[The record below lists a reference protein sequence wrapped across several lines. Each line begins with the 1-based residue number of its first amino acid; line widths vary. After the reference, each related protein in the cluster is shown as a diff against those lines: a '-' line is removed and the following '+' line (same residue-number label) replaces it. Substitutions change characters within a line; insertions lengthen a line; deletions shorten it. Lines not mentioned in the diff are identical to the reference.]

1 VCGTTWLRTISW
13 NSFLGHETLV
23 VVSLGIEGVIVA
35 EGRRHPG
42 LLHLRRVAS
51 VNSYDV
57 ATWQGMKIS
66 PIPQICNRSLLS
78 VCQRYGTDLAEWNK
92 V

>member
-57 ATWQGMKIS
+57 AIS

>member
-57 ATWQGMKIS
+57 AIS

-78 VCQRYGTDLAEWNK
+78 VCQRYGTDLADWNK
-92 V
+92 I